1 MKTYT
6 AEQMGAIRSLAD
18 LQMEDGINRIHVID
32 EERNITMDE
41 RTMYELLEIYDAVTE
56 LEKFQEMLIGI
67 SVAVG
72 PGEGILGNL
81 SYVAEIILR
90 HSPNLSATELE
101 TILEDKTLSNRKKAR
116 LLLTRRR

>member
-1 MKTYT
+1 
-6 AEQMGAIRSLAD
+6 
-18 LQMEDGINRIHVID
+18 
-32 EERNITMDE
+32 MDE

-56 LEKFQEMLIGI
+56 LEKFQEMLIGV

-90 HSPNLSATELE
+90 HSPNLSVTELE
-101 TILEDKTLSNRKKAR
+101 TILENDKLSNREKAR
-116 LLLTRRR
+116 LLLTRHR